1 MKKPI
6 IYMAALTALAAASC
20 TAIETNSQNR
30 DDDAITQTENESP
43 YYISLEQAL
52 ISLDEFFQN
61 TTKSSRSY
69 TISDAFT
76 VNNPSSTKLSAE
88 ENPTLLHIVNFEGEE
103 GYAILSADIRIP
115 STVLA
120 VTEKGSLTSDSFV
133 TDTSAEFSPAIIVYR
148 SAAAAVGDAPGGF
161 DKPDSVTFDPPEL
174 EVGESEMTIIRW
186 KAWEDIKEVSA
197 LLSTAWGQGSPY
209 NKKIPS
215 NNSAGCTT
223 VAGAQVFAY
232 NGVPEYINGIKM
244 PYHTL
249 KEKRVI
255 SETSPYADTVALLFY
270 DIYSKCKP
278 TVTKEG
284 TLIWPK
290 NLVAYMR
297 SNGYFNVELYKSLN
311 HCDMNRIYS
320 SLDKGNPV
328 IMSAKANGLN
338 AHTWVVDGYVKQ
350 KRNGQYVGMKTGKIY
365 GGKTEFRE
373 MAHCNWGWEGNHD
386 GYYYSGVFDVN
397 NPASYTP
404 SSVGIKMQSESDG
417 DYDSWYRI
425 ITYQY

>member
-6 IYMAALTALAAASC
+6 IYMAALTAMAAASC

-174 EVGESEMTIIRW
+174 EEGETEMTIIRW
-186 KAWEDIKEVSA
+186 KAWEDIKRRFRLHGGNAVNGVKRIIYEFS
-197 LLSTAWGQGSPY
+197 LFIHTP
-209 NKKIPS
+209 
-215 NNSAGCTT
+215 
-223 VAGAQVFAY
+223 AGAQQLV
-232 NGVPEYINGIKM
+232 
-244 PYHTL
+244 
-249 KEKRVI
+249 R
-255 SETSPYADTVALLFY
+255 ALITAERRLN
-270 DIYSKCKP
+270 DGLSRH
-278 TVTKEG
+278 VG
-284 TLIWPK
+284 TQTHVGK
-290 NLVAYMR
+290 HVDAR
-297 SNGYFNVELYKSLN
+297 
-311 HCDMNRIYS
+311 D
-320 SLDKGNPV
+320 
-328 IMSAKANGLN
+328 
-338 AHTWVVDGYVKQ
+338 VV
-350 KRNGQYVGMKTGKIY
+350 
-365 GGKTEFRE
+365 
-373 MAHCNWGWEGNHD
+373 
-386 GYYYSGVFDVN
+386 
-397 NPASYTP
+397 
-404 SSVGIKMQSESDG
+404 
-417 DYDSWYRI
+417 
-425 ITYQY
+425 